1 MDEPDKVKMWDF
13 KIAVQDDD
21 PAWAWEC
28 LHAVLDVCKKHPGGM
43 VPFITFNSIKGEVGY
58 YSSNTGVDGS
68 PELTKE
74 AMDCPVYPLRVNKTT
89 RLEHLAMM
97 PYRDYL
103 QTPEWK
109 ETAKRKRQQ
118 AGKRCQ
124 LCNASGVQLD
134 VHHRTYENRGHELD
148 EDLIVL
154 CHECHGIF
162 EKAGKLKECQ
172 DANV

>member
-1 MDEPDKVKMWDF
+1 MDDKKACEFWEFWIFSGEDDAGNWETL
-13 KIAVQDDD
+13 KAVR
-21 PAWAWEC
+21 
-28 LHAVLDVCKKHPGGM
+28 DVCKKYPGDKIPWLM
-43 VPFITFNSIKGEVGY
+43 IKDRLDNHTVL
-58 YSSNTGVDGS
+58 TVICDDTPVDGTDA
-68 PELTKE
+68 LFQE
-74 AMDCPVYPLRVNKTT
+74 AYDCPVYPLRINSMT
-89 RLEHLAMM
+89 RTAYLAEM
-97 PYRDYL
+97 PYREYL

-124 LCNASGVQLD
+124 VCNASGVQLD

-162 EKAGKLKECQ
+162 ERAGKIKQ
-172 DANV
+172 GD